1 MLDIRKILYEFYDD
15 ISFIM
20 KYNEKHR
27 FYHNLYHIYDLIEK
41 AGDDISDELFL
52 AIIFHDIIYDPRSQ
66 SNEKDSVEFYKSL
79 IPLLKK
85 EVDHD
90 IIIQAILDTKEHVP
104 SIGNDVSNI
113 LCDIDMSIIHSDY
126 NTFVTYEDQIR
137 REYNFVDIET
147 YKKNRLSFLIKNNVN
162 VVNTEYVR
170 SIYSNWM
177 CVGEQ
182 YKDCSIR
189 EKTLTE
195 ICPKCFVYPRIWIFQ
210 NGRFAKC
217 LCSESKYSPALVRT
231 FSIIEFLEKNNNSL
245 IGYDSDNKT
254 LFDNWNKYVSEQK
267 MYITL
272 EKLTKKEED

>member
-1 MLDIRKILYEFYDD
+1 
-15 ISFIM
+15 
-20 KYNEKHR
+20 
-27 FYHNLYHIYDLIEK
+27 
-41 AGDDISDELFL
+41 
-52 AIIFHDIIYDPRSQ
+52 
-66 SNEKDSVEFYKSL
+66 
-79 IPLLKK
+79 
-85 EVDHD
+85 
-90 IIIQAILDTKEHVP
+90 
-104 SIGNDVSNI
+104 
-113 LCDIDMSIIHSDY
+113 
-126 NTFVTYEDQIR
+126 
-137 REYNFVDIET
+137 
-147 YKKNRLSFLIKNNVN
+147 
-162 VVNTEYVR
+162 
-170 SIYSNWM
+170 M

-231 FSIIEFLEKNNNSL
+231 FSILEFLEKNNNSL